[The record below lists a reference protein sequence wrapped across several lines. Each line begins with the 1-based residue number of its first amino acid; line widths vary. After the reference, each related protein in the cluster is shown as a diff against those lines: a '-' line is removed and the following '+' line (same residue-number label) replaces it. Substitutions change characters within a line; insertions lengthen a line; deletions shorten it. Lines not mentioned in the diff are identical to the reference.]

1 MERRDLRFCGFG
13 WLLRWVGAKG
23 LEGLGFEGGWGG
35 LKRGGTRW
43 FTWMALLMSQQ
54 RGELE
59 REGGGIDRPLQKH
72 KSDFQIQAST
82 TYLPKPTPSRQN
94 TSESFFYHGCWGIW
108 PHKSTFTLLRPKSNT
123 FSATKPGFCRWT
135 ATPILRVP
143 HNFEDTDDHSTFT
156 CIIIS
161 PV

>member
-1 MERRDLRFCGFG
+1 
-13 WLLRWVGAKG
+13 
-23 LEGLGFEGGWGG
+23 
-35 LKRGGTRW
+35 
-43 FTWMALLMSQQ
+43 MALLMSQQ

-72 KSDFQIQAST
+72 KSDFQIQALT

-135 ATPILRVP
+135 ATPILRIP

-156 CIIIS
+156 CILIS
-161 PV
+161 PVCLKVALCYISLLHIYDIYNNFLTCHAHCTVWT